1 MLITKRSSVSGK
13 IHTRDIDVTEE
24 QLKRYRE
31 GSECIQD
38 VFSELSVND
47 REFIKTGITPEE
59 WDTLFD
65 GGDDDIEPDDP
76 DAGDDR
82 PF

>member
-1 MLITKRSSVSGK
+1 MLITKRSSISGK
-13 IHTRDIDVTEE
+13 IHTRDIDVTEA
-24 QLKRYRE
+24 QLERYRE
-31 GSECIQD
+31 GLPCIQD
-38 VFSELSVND
+38 VFPGLSVND

-59 WDTLFD
+59 WDALFS
-65 GGDDDIEPDDP
+65 GEGDDIEPDDP